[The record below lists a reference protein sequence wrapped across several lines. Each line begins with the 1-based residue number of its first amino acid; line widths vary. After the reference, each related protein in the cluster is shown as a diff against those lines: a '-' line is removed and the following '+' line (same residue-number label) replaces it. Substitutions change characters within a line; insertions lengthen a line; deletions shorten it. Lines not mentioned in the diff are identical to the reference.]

1 MEYRKYVACS
11 RTTKMI
17 NTCTYWVVLI
27 SAISIGYIL
36 KKRRLIEDF
45 RLNGLDMKMLDDLHA
60 HPIWI

>member
-1 MEYRKYVACS
+1 
-11 RTTKMI
+11 MI
-17 NTCTYWVVLI
+17 DTCTYWIVSI

-36 KKRRLIEDF
+36 KKRRLIDDL